1 MVIHFDKET
10 WASLLADGDQVT
22 NKIFQP
28 GTELDAY
35 AAQTFRLSLGHTD
48 GVTATINGHP
58 MRPFNTWAN
67 KLEGHLINRDSARVW
82 QDTTASAGA
91 VRQAPANDLTA
102 DMTGP
107 PSPSMAGSA
116 Q

>member
-82 QDTTASAGA
+82 QDTTTSAGA